1 MLIPMHKRTAGI
13 SATHEKT
20 RMGAMD
26 SPCIVSF
33 LTVVRSGYA
42 LAESSDAPPRVALC
56 EVLAHPAEYSGKTM
70 TMTAR
75 ITATKEGSFLWSPS
89 CRNLG
94 LTLQIEDQAK
104 SDTGIQSLLEM
115 LRRHG
120 LSDHPVT
127 ATLTGVF
134 LYNQQDEYRNR
145 RRSVFRVSA
154 ATEIK
159 QAVGGWSTSPLIQ
172 KN

>member
-1 MLIPMHKRTAGI
+1 MRWIAP
-13 SATHEKT
+13 
-20 RMGAMD
+20 
-26 SPCIVSF
+26 VSF
-33 LTVVRSGYA
+33 LFLTAVGSGYGI
-42 LAESSDAPPRVALC
+42 AEGSDAPPKVALC
-56 EVLAHPAEYSGKTM
+56 EVLAHPADYSGKAM

-104 SDTGIQSLLEM
+104 SDTGIQRLLEM
-115 LRRHG
+115 LRQHG

-154 ATEIK
+154 ASEIK
-159 QAVGGWSTSPLIQ
+159 QADAKPGAPRFAPFFGRQLGMEREWDAFVSRYH
-172 KN
+172 